1 MSISFLPTLL
11 PLVTAHLIADFL
23 LQTKRDIAQK
33 HRPRVLIKHVAIVT
47 GTGYLLLGIPVA
59 WLVAVGVFASHLGI
73 DYLKI
78 RSRRDDLYVF
88 SIDQLAHLVAL
99 AVIAVLAPWPAER
112 SIWIRTAG
120 FDYYTLLVLASGI
133 ILTVRTGAILVD
145 KAVAPFLS
153 KLKKVPPDGSTGARG
168 FEEGGR
174 LIGQLERAL
183 ILLFILADH
192 LTAVGFLIAAK
203 SVLRFGEVRDRENRM
218 EAEYIIIGTLISFLW
233 GLTIAYLTRWF
244 IRGMT

>member
-11 PLVTAHLIADFL
+11 PLVSAHLIADFL
-23 LQTKRDIAQK
+23 LQTKRDIRDK
-33 HRPRVLIKHVAIVT
+33 HRPAVLLKHVALVT
-47 GTGYLLLGIPVA
+47 AISYLLLGVPGA

-78 RSRRDDLYVF
+78 RSGRDDLYVF
-88 SIDQLAHLVAL
+88 SMDQLAHLVTL
-99 AVIAVLAPWPAER
+99 GLIAALAPWPAER
-112 SIWIRTAG
+112 SIWIRAAG
-120 FDYYTLLVLASGI
+120 YDYYTLLVMASAI
-133 ILTVRTGAILVD
+133 ILTIRTGAIVVD
-145 KAVAPFLS
+145 KAVAPFLA
-153 KLKKVPPDGSTGARG
+153 KLDSSAAARG

-183 ILLFILADH
+183 ILLFVLANH

-233 GLTIAYLTRWF
+233 GLTVAYLTRWF
-244 IRGMT
+244 ITGMT